1 MDKSYHTKM
10 KRVFYILVALLVSFI
25 SMAQHRVTLLF
36 DNGMTVKDG
45 FQEGGVQLDLPTGEY
60 EFYIF
65 GERNIVGIERFDSIA
80 QFRGVEKEFLV
91 MYQDKLCDYMG
102 KKGESCGDTEVAY
115 EVHDSPMFG
124 YCQVLYFYY
133 ENAMYTNR
141 IGNMWTSMN
150 DGDHTIFVVT
160 YDGIYFTR
168 KIRIKNGKLVEL

>member
-80 QFRGVEKEFLV
+80 QFR
-91 MYQDKLCDYMG
+91 
-102 KKGESCGDTEVAY
+102 
-115 EVHDSPMFG
+115 
-124 YCQVLYFYY
+124 
-133 ENAMYTNR
+133 
-141 IGNMWTSMN
+141 
-150 DGDHTIFVVT
+150 
-160 YDGIYFTR
+160 
-168 KIRIKNGKLVEL
+168 